1 MSDVAI
7 GSKASDG
14 GLFRGRTV
22 ALMLA
27 IGVLGFVATLLLGAY
42 APDLRSGRNGGAH
55 ALSNAATGFRALVEL
70 ARATDRGPRIVRSD
84 DLFDTEDLLVVTPE
98 RASTDISA
106 ALRGRRAK
114 PTLFI
119 LPKWRTTA
127 DPKHRGWVRT
137 AGTLPL
143 AEPIGVLAPTIR
155 FGMRLNR
162 TAGNFLESHDLPAG
176 IRFREPRLVQVIT
189 GLSEDSTLDEE
200 PVELRPLL
208 TDRAGGVLLAQIGEG
223 PLFVLAD
230 PDLLNNSGMKDP
242 GQAASALALL
252 DWMNSNENEGIAFDV
267 SLNGLG
273 RTKSPLKLIFEPPF
287 LAITIGIAAALLLAG
302 WQALARFG
310 PIAPRE
316 RAIAFG
322 KAALIDN
329 SAALIRKARR
339 EARMGGRYAAMIRE
353 RAARAFGAPA
363 RLRDEALDA
372 YLDGLKGPQ
381 RFTELAEKAAS
392 ARDRGELLEATSA
405 LHAWQRDKMRNSK

>member
-27 IGVLGFVATLLLGAY
+27 LGLLGFVATLVLGAY
-42 APDLRSGRNGGAH
+42 APDWRSGRNGGAH
-55 ALSNAATGFRALVEL
+55 ALSNAATGYRALVDL
-70 ARATDRGPRIVRSD
+70 ARATDRNPRILRSD

-98 RASTDISA
+98 QASTNISA
-106 ALRGRRAK
+106 ALRGREAK

-119 LPKWRTTA
+119 LPKWRTVA
-127 DPKHRGWVRT
+127 DPKHRGWVRN
-137 AGTLPL
+137 AGPLPL

-155 FGMRLNR
+155 FGMRRNR
-162 TAGNFLESHDLPAG
+162 TAGNVLENHALPAN
-176 IRFREPRLVQVIT
+176 IRLREPRLAQVIT
-189 GLSEDSTLDEE
+189 GMSENSTLADE
-200 PVELRPLL
+200 PVALRPLL

-230 PDLLNNSGMKDP
+230 PDLLNNVAMKDVA
-242 GQAASALALL
+242 QASSALALL
-252 DWMNSNENEGIAFDV
+252 DWMNSTEAQGIAFDV

-273 RTKSPLKLIFEPPF
+273 RSRSPLKLIFEPPF
-287 LAITIGIAAALLLAG
+287 LAITLGLAIALLLAG
-302 WQALARFG
+302 WQAFARFG

-316 RAIAFG
+316 RTIALG

-329 SAALIRKARR
+329 SAALVRKARR

-372 YLDGLKGPQ
+372 YLDGLKGPH

-392 ARDRGELLEATSA
+392 ARDRGELLEATRA
-405 LHAWQRDKMRNSK
+405 LNAWQRDKMRNSK